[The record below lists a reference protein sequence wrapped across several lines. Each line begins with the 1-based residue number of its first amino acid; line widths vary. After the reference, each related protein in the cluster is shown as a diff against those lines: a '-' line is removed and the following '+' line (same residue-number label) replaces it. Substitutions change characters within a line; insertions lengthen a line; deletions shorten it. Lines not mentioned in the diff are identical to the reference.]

1 MDGPHR
7 FDLRSKLDYIL
18 KTSGFILLTGHNV
31 PEKIISDQ
39 WSAVS
44 KFFQQSDEN
53 KQSVAT
59 PYPGYPYGWIGLNKA
74 LTNLLSGHTID
85 FYLMLEIQ
93 LIPNFTS

>member
-1 MDGPHR
+1 MDGQNR
-7 FDLRSKLDYIL
+7 FGLRSKLDHIL
-18 KTSGFILLTGHNV
+18 KTSGFLLLTGHNV

-53 KQSVAT
+53 KRSVAT

-74 LTNLLSGHTID
+74 
-85 FYLMLEIQ
+85 
-93 LIPNFTS
+93 